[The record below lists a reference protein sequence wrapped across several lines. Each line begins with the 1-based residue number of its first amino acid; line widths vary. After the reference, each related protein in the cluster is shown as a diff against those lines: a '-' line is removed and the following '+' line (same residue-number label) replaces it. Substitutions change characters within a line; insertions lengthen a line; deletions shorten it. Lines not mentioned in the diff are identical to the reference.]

1 MSVPF
6 TSLLINGQLRP
17 ASTEATFEVRNPYS
31 NKVVGL
37 AAAASSQDCKDAID
51 AAARAFGTW
60 ENSPLIARRD
70 VFLKAADLFE
80 SEKYRER
87 AKVALQEETAATDG
101 MFSSGYLGSVNAL
114 RNYAGMVT
122 QLRGET
128 FPSVL
133 EGGYAVAQRRAIGV
147 VLAIAPWNAPLILS
161 IRAVSLPII
170 CGNTVVLKCSENS
183 PRSQA
188 LIAELFDEAGLPNG
202 VLNFISMAKEDSPML
217 TAEMIAHPDVRKIN
231 VNDDRIGKIIAGE
244 AAKYLKPCVFELG
257 GKAPVVVLNDADIPR
272 AARAITSS
280 ALLHSGQICMSTER
294 VIIQREAAV
303 TLIPELTRLFSQ
315 IKAGDPHSDPSV
327 ALGALFTEGSAE
339 NVVNMIQ
346 EAKAAGAEIILGDG
360 TRKGPVVQPH
370 LLMGVKPGMRLWDQ
384 ESFGPLAVLAV
395 VDSIDEAVDLANE
408 SSYSLVAAL
417 WTQNVNTAFD
427 VAARIRAGYTNIN
440 GPTIHGEYMRN
451 HIGLGGA
458 TGYGHFDIDSWSE
471 VRMLIFHSAVAPAYP
486 IVG

>member
-1 MSVPF
+1 MSVCF
-6 TSLLINGQLRP
+6 TSLHINGHLCP

-31 NKVVGL
+31 NKLVGL

-51 AAARAFGTW
+51 AAARAFRTW

-70 VFLKAADLFE
+70 VFLKAADLLE

-87 AKVALQEETAATDG
+87 AKVALQEETATTDEMNG
-101 MFSSGYLGSVNAL
+101 HP
-114 RNYAGMVT
+114 T
-122 QLRGET
+122 EGET
-128 FPSVL
+128 FPSML
-133 EGGYAVAQRRAIGV
+133 EGGYVVAQRRAIGV
-147 VLAIAPWNAPLILS
+147 VLAIAPWNSPLVLS
-161 IRAVSLPII
+161 IRAVALPII

-188 LIAELFDEAGLPNG
+188 LIAELFDEAGLPDG

-231 VNDDRIGKIIAGE
+231 FTGSDKVGKIIAGE

-257 GKAPVVVLNDADIPR
+257 GKSPVVVLNDADIPR

-280 ALLHSGQICMSTER
+280 ALLNSAKLKQATR
-294 VIIQREAAV
+294 TA
-303 TLIPELTRLFSQ
+303 IPLWRLGSL
-315 IKAGDPHSDPSV
+315 HRR
-327 ALGALFTEGSAE
+327 LGGKCF
-339 NVVNMIQ
+339 
-346 EAKAAGAEIILGDG
+346 
-360 TRKGPVVQPH
+360 VQPH

-395 VDSIDEAVDLANE
+395 VDTTDEAVDLANE

-427 VAARIRAGYTNIN
+427 IAARIRAGYTNIN
-440 GPTIHGEYMRN
+440 GPTMHEEYMRN

-471 VRMLIFHSAVAPAYP
+471 IPGRSLQWRILCS
-486 IVG
+486 